1 MAYDACEPCPPP
13 FSLPSYESEK
23 ADPPLPAP
31 AYPDLTVAGGT
42 TDIRTGAVVV
52 GNTSQPQKSPL
63 KDKPKQVF
71 RL

>member
-1 MAYDACEPCPPP
+1 MMLVSLAR
-13 FSLPSYESEK
+13 LPSPSPAMK
-23 ADPPLPAP
+23 ARRLTPPLPAP